1 MFEKLD
7 SLPWDRIR
15 HIYGPATD
23 LPDALRASIA
33 GGTFHEKAYGEFYN
47 LICHQGTTSEASSAV
62 VPFLVELAT
71 DSTTPGPENFLFA
84 LAEISADPEN
94 QSPHNFV
101 AEVLP
106 TLFPFLE
113 HSTPAMRA
121 GMRHVLAQLR
131 KRQRPS
137 RLPCAQLSTA
147 NHFRCC
153 GRAFSSVW
161 AKPPIRPQKHFPA
174 SRNVCLDV
182 GHPNTFCF
190 GHRVDQCVP

>member
-121 GMRHVLAQLR
+121 GAAHVLAQLSEKAETIAPALR
-131 KRQRPS
+131 AAFHRESLPLLRAGFLLCLGKTADSTPETLPCFAKRMPRRRTSEYILLRPS
-137 RLPCAQLSTA
+137 R
-147 NHFRCC
+147 
-153 GRAFSSVW
+153 
-161 AKPPIRPQKHFPA
+161 
-174 SRNVCLDV
+174 
-182 GHPNTFCF
+182 
-190 GHRVDQCVP
+190 